1 MEELGGAM
9 PSSCSYEP
17 VVKNCWSPVCI
28 ARMDRS
34 DDETGRAEC
43 LYWWDVY
50 MLTEVSGRRGCALVE
65 GGFKVLNHISPFYI
79 FCYMYYLVSAA

>member
-1 MEELGGAM
+1 
-9 PSSCSYEP
+9 
-17 VVKNCWSPVCI
+17 
-28 ARMDRS
+28 
-34 DDETGRAEC
+34 
-43 LYWWDVY
+43 